1 MMTLKSMLEKTVNQ
15 YAGKTAIVL
24 GDHRV
29 SYAELDEASNKVANA
44 LLKMG
49 VSKGDHVAMML
60 PNSPEFVSIFFGIIK
75 TGGIAIPLDVR
86 YKADELASLFDNCKP
101 KIILTESPFLEP
113 LVLSLSR
120 FKSIEHIIDVSPV
133 PESQFISY
141 REIME
146 KGSPQ
151 RVQVEIAP
159 DDIGTINYTSG
170 PTSHPRG
177 SVFSHRDLC
186 ASAIA
191 SGNVFQQTE
200 KDTVMSFALPMYHM
214 YGLAIVL
221 LASMSKGSTLIIVQG
236 TGISI
241 NSLMEAID
249 REKGTIL
256 LGVPY
261 IYALAVKLAEQEGKK
276 NDLSSLRLCG
286 CGGAPLSIDLIH
298 QFKRYY
304 GLTIIDIWGLTEA
317 VAQVTYQP
325 IDGTGKPGASG
336 KAMPGW
342 EIKIV
347 DDNGNELPA
356 NQPGEIIVSGPM
368 MKEYYNNPRET
379 AETIKNGWLYTGDIG
394 KIDKNGYLFIT
405 GRKKRMIILK
415 GQNVYPDDI
424 EQILHTHPKIAEVK
438 IVGIPDKLRGEI
450 VRADIRLHKGE
461 KVTEQEIRHFCQ
473 ERMADY
479 KTPKQII
486 FI

>member
-24 GDHRV
+24 GDRRI

-60 PNSPEFVSIFFGIIK
+60 PNSPEFASIFFGIIK
-75 TGGIAIPLDVR
+75 AGGIAIPLDVR
-86 YKADELASLFDNCKP
+86 YKADELASLFDSCKP
-101 KIILTESPFLEP
+101 KIILAENPFSES
-113 LVLSLSR
+113 LVPALSR
-120 FKSIEHIIDVSPV
+120 FKSIEHIIDVSSV
-133 PESQFISY
+133 PESQFLNY

-151 RVQVEIAP
+151 RVLMEIAP

-170 PTSHPRG
+170 PTSQPRG
-177 SVFSHRDLC
+177 AVFSHRDLC
-186 ASAIA
+186 ASAIG
-191 SGNVFQQTE
+191 SGNTFQQTE
-200 KDTVMSFALPMYHM
+200 KDTVMSFALPWYHM
-214 YGLAIVL
+214 YGLTIVL
-221 LASMSKGSTLIIVQG
+221 LASINKGSTIIIVPG

-241 NSLMEAID
+241 NSLMEAIN

-261 IYALAVKLAEQEGKK
+261 IYALAAKLAEQEGI
-276 NDLSSLRLCG
+276 NSDLSSLRLFG
-286 CGGAPLSIDLIH
+286 CGGAPLTIDLIH

-317 VAQVTYQP
+317 VAQVTCQP

-356 NQPGEIIVSGPM
+356 NQPGEILVSGPM
-368 MKEYYNNPRET
+368 MLEYYNNSLAT
-379 AETIKNGWLYTGDIG
+379 AEAIKNGWLYTGDIG
-394 KIDKNGYLFIT
+394 RIDKNDYLFIT

-424 EQILHTHPKIAEVK
+424 EQILQTHPKIAEVK

-473 ERMADY
+473 G
-479 KTPKQII
+479 
-486 FI
+486 